1 MHLVVSCCL
10 SLSLSSITKLIASL
24 ALLTRRL
31 NCCPSDD
38 PSHLLLH
45 SVFVQI
51 LNLHCLL
58 YGAVMKC
65 IQLTSTGLQ
74 LTLYVLL

>member
-1 MHLVVSCCL
+1 MHLVVSYCL

-51 LNLHCLL
+51 FIVCCL
-58 YGAVMKC
+58 
-65 IQLTSTGLQ
+65 
-74 LTLYVLL
+74 VLL